1 MSVLSETRSL
11 CVVSAEPHV
20 KAVSAKGERKGLH
33 VPSHVGSKGYGTRG
47 DHKCYKGAKRKG
59 TKRCVNDGEMKRE
72 RCLGMI
78 RIEQRV
84 HHKEG

>member
-1 MSVLSETRSL
+1 MSVLSENWSL
-11 CVVSAEPHV
+11 CVVSAEPRV
-20 KAVSAKGERKGLH
+20 RTIRAKGESKDLH
-33 VPSHVGSKGYGTRG
+33 VPSLVGLKGYGTRG

-72 RCLGMI
+72 RCLGVI
-78 RIEQRV
+78 PIEQRV